1 MSRITARYPNGTA
14 YVRICPTLEEVILK
28 AHPPRTYGDAK
39 YRVKEIVMRKLEGKL
54 QPVAVLEDFNGRSL
68 VYADTRHIVEEEQS
82 A

>member
-1 MSRITARYPNGTA
+1 MTARELQQAKASGRP
-14 YVRICPTLEEVILK
+14 VILK

>member
-1 MSRITARYPNGTA
+1 MTARELQQAKAAGRP
-14 YVRICPTLEEVILK
+14 VILK
-28 AHPPRTYGDAK
+28 ANPPRTYADAA
-39 YRVKEIVMRKLEGKL
+39 YRVKDIVMRKIEGKL

>member
-1 MSRITARYPNGTA
+1 MTARELQQAKAAG
-14 YVRICPTLEEVILK
+14 RSVILK

-54 QPVAVLEDFNGRSL
+54 QPAAVLEDLNGRSL
-68 VYADTRHIVEEEQS
+68 VYADIRHIVEEEQS

>member
-1 MSRITARYPNGTA
+1 MTARELQKAKAAGRP
-14 YVRICPTLEEVILK
+14 VILK
-28 AHPPRTYGDAK
+28 ANPPRTYTDVA
-39 YRVKEIVMRKLEGKL
+39 YRVKDIVMRKIEGKL